1 MLVCDG
7 FTGNILLKT
16 VEGMGKFMI
25 QTLKGILTENAVTK
39 IGALTMRKQLK
50 NMKSQFDT
58 SEHGGAPLLG
68 ISKPV
73 IKAHGSSD
81 ARAIMN
87 AVRQAVAYT
96 ETGVTYDIAAH
107 AGSLLQKT
115 PDTAEKPA
123 ETAPAADAPAADGD
137 AD

>member
-1 MLVCDG
+1 
-7 FTGNILLKT
+7 
-16 VEGMGKFMI
+16 
-25 QTLKGILTENAVTK
+25 
-39 IGALTMRKQLK
+39 
-50 NMKSQFDT
+50 MKPSQFDT

-81 ARAIMN
+81 ARAVMN

-107 AGSLLQKT
+107 AGSLLQKM
-115 PDTAEKPA
+115 PESAERPSDA
-123 ETAPAADAPAADGD
+123 AADVSQNDGAAD
-137 AD
+137 

>member
-1 MLVCDG
+1 MGRFML
-7 FTGNILLKT
+7 
-16 VEGMGKFMI
+16 
-25 QTLKGILTENAVTK
+25 QTLKGVLTENAVTK
-39 IGALTMRKQLK
+39 LGALTMRRQLK

-81 ARAIMN
+81 ARAVMN

-115 PDTAEKPA
+115 DDAAEK
-123 ETAPAADAPAADGD
+123 APAAAPAEKKPETDG
-137 AD
+137 AAE